1 MHLGLRRRR
10 RRARLKTGAAAGP
23 AAAPGRYSTL
33 FEPCGSVGRA
43 LLQELLPGAA
53 DLPPEQR
60 DRVLRG
66 AAAVTYDSSRR
77 AGCSWK
83 ADGTAAHHQ
92 LTLDFE
98 RVVSYDP
105 AVSDDDRAQE
115 VFTDKEAEAGLPART
130 PDASTAAVPSGAAVP
145 AASGSPST
153 TAGTADGP
161 QAQTA
166 APAPSSSAGAS
177 APGAPAPSATPGRAA
192 PRALEDLGDI
202 AFLNDVVTPAGAT
215 AQQRTVSVVF
225 RTSNVLVTVR
235 YAAQAA
241 RVGEVPDSEELQ
253 DRGTQTGPATG
264 RPIRG
269 VSAVTAR
276 SAAAGPCRP
285 AAESG

>member
-1 MHLGLRRRR
+1 MQ
-10 RRARLKTGAAAGP
+10 RRAYAPSLAALVALLATGLGGCTSGSADGGAALDSKTGAAAG
-23 AAAPGRYSTL
+23 AEAAPGRYSTL
-33 FEPCGSVGRA
+33 FEPCGSVGRT
-43 LLQELLPGAA
+43 LLQELLPGATE
-53 DLPPEQR
+53 LPPEQR

-66 AAAVTYDSSRR
+66 AASVTYDSSRR

-83 ADGTAAHHQ
+83 ADGAAASHQ

-115 VFTDKEAEAGLPART
+115 VFATKEAEAGLPART
-130 PDASTAAVPSGAAVP
+130 PDASAGAVSPS
-145 AASGSPST
+145 ASGGPS
-153 TAGTADGP
+153 ATADTGGGP

-166 APAPSSSAGAS
+166 APAPSTSAGAS
-177 APGAPAPSATPGRAA
+177 APAAPAPSATPDELL
-192 PRALEDLGDI
+192 PRALEGLGDI

-253 DRGTQTGPATG
+253 DK
-264 RPIRG
+264 
-269 VSAVTAR
+269 AR
-276 SAAAGPCRP
+276 RLARQLADRF
-285 AAESG
+285 EE